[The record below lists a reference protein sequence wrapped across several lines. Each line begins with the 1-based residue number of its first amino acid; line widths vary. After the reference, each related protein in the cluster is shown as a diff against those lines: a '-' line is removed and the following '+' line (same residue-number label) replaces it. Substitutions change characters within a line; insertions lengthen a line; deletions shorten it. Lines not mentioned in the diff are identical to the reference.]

1 MRMLKLLT
9 RLTRLT
15 MFIITFCWLHQNMIG
30 NPQFVLNPYMFKGR
44 YVPSPF
50 KGMVSAGKGK
60 VSHTCT
66 LGIPVNNPSY
76 IPKTVDPKCYLIT
89 FPLALHSDFYF
100 FKIASILNKFSH

>member
-30 NPQFVLNPYMFKGR
+30 NPRFVLNPYMFKGR

-50 KGMVSAGKGK
+50 KGMVSVGKGK

-66 LGIPVNNPSY
+66 LGIPVNNPTHFKDRNVY
-76 IPKTVDPKCYLIT
+76 KTRKKQQTEPEELTQADHQTK
-89 FPLALHSDFYF
+89 
-100 FKIASILNKFSH
+100 N